1 MLLAARS
8 PLAPSCEVGSGRG
21 EKWWP
26 VLGAFPTALYA
37 GHPEHG
43 VLAVVTS
50 DGLALP
56 TAWRLPVSSAQV
68 AWGVGAGDRIR
79 VEAGEICLPHNT
91 IHSVRRWRPARV
103 QRLAGAVIGGSGV
116 VAGASGGVRDDVV
129 RHEWFVDRL
138 GRGPGLTPEGD
149 DEICG
154 VLLVAYAVGDQRPG
168 DVTRPLLHRTTA
180 LSASL
185 IAAAIDGY
193 AVPELVT
200 YSDAALR
207 GRPTNGL
214 RADVARIGHTSGAAL
229 LRGVDHAIANLTT
242 ASLTKERI
250 SA

>member
-8 PLAPSCEVGSGRG
+8 PLAPSCGVGSGRG
-21 EKWWP
+21 EKSWR
-26 VLGAFPTALYA
+26 VLGAFPTALYG

-50 DGLALP
+50 DGLGLA
-56 TAWRLPVSSAQV
+56 TAWRLPVGSSQV
-68 AWGVGAGDRIR
+68 RWGVGADDPLQVGVSEIR
-79 VEAGEICLPHNT
+79 LPHNT
-91 IHSVRRWRPARV
+91 IRAVRTWRPARV
-103 QRLAGAVIGGSGV
+103 HPCGARARGSGV
-116 VAGASGGVRDDVV
+116 MRDDWI
-129 RHEWFVDRL
+129 EDRI

-154 VLLVAYAVGDQRPG
+154 ALLVAYAAGDPHLS
-168 DVTRPLLHRTTA
+168 DVAHGLLHRTTA

-185 IAAAIDGY
+185 VAAAIDGY

-200 YSDAALR
+200 YADAALR

-214 RADVARIGHTSGAAL
+214 RAQVSHIGHTSGSAL
-229 LRGVDHAIANLTT
+229 LRGVDYAIANLTL
-242 ASLTKERI
+242 ANLTKERL